1 MKTTILLLLISTLS
15 IGQSYNWDSIAL
27 ETQKKLDRNESIN
40 LIMKTKEEILE
51 ELFYKPETQD
61 WYKPVLKAME
71 TYAQQLRKPLVSG
84 RSEQL
89 KCDCGNTENVK
100 LIPICPC
107 CYNPHS
113 GEW

>member
-1 MKTTILLLLISTLS
+1 MTDLQIANMLADYHKECELAKTLTEKADVQLKHARLIRE
-15 IGQSYNWDSIAL
+15 AL
-27 ETQKKLDRNESIN
+27 RQ
-40 LIMKTKEEILE
+40 
-51 ELFYKPETQD
+51 
-61 WYKPVLKAME
+61 
-71 TYAQQLRKPLVSG
+71 PLVSG

>member
-1 MKTTILLLLISTLS
+1 MANLFLLTWLRLAQCELLT
-15 IGQSYNWDSIAL
+15 
-27 ETQKKLDRNESIN
+27 KN
-40 LIMKTKEEILE
+40 LIKMSKRCELQKEYYQQYGNYKGNGKYCDKYVSWLE
-51 ELFYKPETQD
+51 NE
-61 WYKPVLKAME
+61 VLA
-71 TYAQQLRKPLVSG
+71 LRQPPVSG